1 MTLFAFFLV
10 ACAAIFLGTVQTAF
24 SALMRLSLRLMA
36 ERGGRSEQLGRYLDD
51 PLYLF
56 IPVRILIGLI
66 TVLAAVLI
74 ARSSDIQSLKSVTIF
89 IVSFVAFVVACE
101 HLIPMAI
108 VRRDP
113 EEVLDVL
120 LPVFTPLAGLLM
132 PITIALIEVIGRR
145 GRERDRDAP
154 ANGAADAPATPP
166 AETDAAENEISEEEG
181 RELLQSIVDFTETV
195 VKEVMTPRPD
205 IVAVP
210 QDSTLQDLR
219 TVFRE
224 EQYSRMP
231 VYRDNLDNVVGIV
244 FVKDLVALPP
254 GAEPPVTTL
263 MRSPY
268 LVPESK
274 RVSDLL
280 KEMQRRQVQM
290 AVVVDEYGGTAGL
303 VTIEDLLEEIVGE
316 IRDEYDVE
324 SETVTDEGSGVFVF
338 KGKVSVD
345 EVRDRLGVTIE
356 REGFE
361 TLGGYL
367 LSYLGRMPYVGESF
381 DVDELSVEVLEVE
394 RRRISRVRV
403 RRALAPR
410 RASG

>member
-1 MTLFAFFLV
+1 MTPLALFLV

-36 ERGGRSEQLGRYLDD
+36 ERGGRSELLGRYLDD

-56 IPVRILIGLI
+56 IPVRILIGLV
-66 TVLAAVLI
+66 TVMAAVLI
-74 ARSSDIQSLKSVTIF
+74 ARSSDIQSARSVTVF
-89 IVSFVAFVVACE
+89 IVSFVAFVIVCE
-101 HLIPMAI
+101 HLVPMVF
-108 VRRDP
+108 VRFGP

-120 LPVFTPLAGLLM
+120 LPLFTPLASLLM
-132 PITIALIEVIGRR
+132 PITIALVEVIGRR
-145 GRERDRDAP
+145 ERERDRDAP
-154 ANGAADAPATPP
+154 ANGTASTPAAPAPE
-166 AETDAAENEISEEEG
+166 ADGSENEISEEEG

-205 IVAVP
+205 IVAVSV
-210 QDSTLQDLR
+210 DSTLQDLR

-231 VYRDNLDNVVGIV
+231 VYRESLDNVVGVV

-303 VTIEDLLEEIVGE
+303 VTVEDLLEEIVGE

-324 SETVTDEGSGVFVF
+324 SETVTDEGDGVFVIS
-338 KGKVSVD
+338 GKVSVD
-345 EVRDRLGVTIE
+345 EVRDRLGVAIE

-367 LSYLGRMPYVGESF
+367 LSYLGRMPYVGEAF
-381 DVDELSVEVLEVE
+381 EIDELSVEVLEVE
-394 RRRISRVRV
+394 RRRITRVRV
-403 RRALAPR
+403 RRTPAEE
-410 RASG
+410 S

>member
-1 MTLFAFFLV
+1 MTPLALFLV

-36 ERGGRSEQLGRYLDD
+36 ERGGRSEQLGQYLDD

-56 IPVRILIGLI
+56 IPVRILIGVV
-66 TVLAAVLI
+66 TVIAAVLI
-74 ARSSDIQSLKSVTIF
+74 ARASDIESARSVSVF

-120 LPVFTPLAGLLM
+120 LPVFTPLASLLT
-132 PITIALIEVIGRR
+132 PITIFLVQVIGRR
-145 GRERDRDAP
+145 EREREREPA
-154 ANGAADAPATPP
+154 ANGAASAPAAPQTE
-166 AETDAAENEISEEEG
+166 ADGTENDISEEEG

-210 QDSTLQDLR
+210 VDGTLQDLR
-219 TVFRE
+219 TAFRE

-231 VYRDNLDNVVGIV
+231 VYRESLDNVVGVV

-263 MRSPY
+263 MRPPY

-280 KEMQRRQVQM
+280 KEMQRRQMQM

-324 SETVTDEGSGVFVF
+324 SETVTDEGHGVFVF

-367 LSYLGRMPYVGESF
+367 LAHLGRMPYLGEAF
-381 DVDELSVEVLEVE
+381 DVDDLSVEVLEVE
-394 RRRISRVRV
+394 RRRITRVRV
-403 RRALAPR
+403 RR
-410 RASG
+410 RAGAEAH

>member
-1 MTLFAFFLV
+1 MTPLALFLV

-36 ERGGRSEQLGRYLDD
+36 ERGGRSEQLGQYLDD

-56 IPVRILIGLI
+56 IPVRILIGVV
-66 TVLAAVLI
+66 TVIAAVLI
-74 ARSSDIQSLKSVTIF
+74 ARTSDIESMRSVTVF

-132 PITIALIEVIGRR
+132 PVTIALVEVIGRR
-145 GRERDRDAP
+145 ERERENSNGTSDTPAAP
-154 ANGAADAPATPP
+154 AQPEAAT
-166 AETDAAENEISEEEG
+166 ENDISEEEG

-205 IVAVP
+205 IVAVSV
-210 QDSTLQDLR
+210 DSTLQDLR
-219 TVFRE
+219 IVFRE

-231 VYRDNLDNVVGIV
+231 VYRESLDNVVGIV

-263 MRSPY
+263 MRAPY

-324 SETVTDEGSGVFVF
+324 SETVLNEGEGSFVF

-345 EVRDRLGVTIE
+345 EVRDRIGVTIE

-367 LSYLGRMPYVGESF
+367 LSHLGRMPYVGESF
-381 DVDELSVEVLEVE
+381 DAGDLSVEVLEVE

-403 RRALAPR
+403 RRRVAAEDD
-410 RASG
+410 